1 MIKWCKVV
9 EALDTQ
15 FLITKAEPDE
25 GPSVL
30 VEFMINGDMYECR
43 YHEHPSKQARD
54 TFFDAFGEEQCKD
67 LYISMQANMN

>member
-30 VEFMINGDMYECR
+30 VEFMINNEMYECR
-43 YHEHPSKQARD
+43 HQHVDKETRD
-54 TFFDAFGEEQCKD
+54 SFFDNFGVEQCKD
-67 LYISMQANMN
+67 LYISMQASMN